1 MSNDIH
7 IAESVAPETY
17 TPEQHRAGDGPF
29 QTRNGVVASGQKLDQ
44 YAVVARNAAGKL
56 VEWDPTH
63 VVDPES
69 PDAADGSEN
78 AIGVLAYAVD
88 ATDGDVECAYYWSG
102 FFNTAALVWPE
113 GATDA
118 QKDAAFDGKPIN
130 HRALMY
136 SVG

>member
-56 VEWDPTH
+56 VEWDPD
-63 VVDPES
+63 VS
-69 PDAADGSEN
+69 PADGTEN

>member
-29 QTRNGVVASGQKLDQ
+29 QTRNGVVASGNNLAQ
-44 YAVVARNAAGKL
+44 YTVVARLSASGEL
-56 VEWDPTH
+56 VPY
-63 VVDPES
+63 DPE
-69 PDAADGSEN
+69 AAATGAEN

-88 ATDGDVECAYYWSG
+88 ATSADVECAYYWSG
-102 FFNTAALVWPE
+102 FFNTAALVWPA
-113 GATDA
+113 GITDA

-130 HRALMY
+130 HRALTY

>member
-29 QTRNGVVASGQKLDQ
+29 QTRNGVVASGQNLAQ
-44 YAVVARNAAGKL
+44 YAVVARNSAGKL
-56 VEWDPTH
+56 VEWDPSAL
-63 VVDPES
+63 DSE
-69 PDAADGSEN
+69 AD
-78 AIGVLAYAVD
+78 AIGVLAYAVN
-88 ATDGDVECAYYWSG
+88 ATDADTDCAYYWSG
-102 FFNTAALVWPE
+102 FFNTAALAWPA

-136 SVG
+136 SVGT